1 MTIKIIYL
9 LSFLTLI
16 FFGCEEEQDVQ
27 TLDQKIERVAKKYI
41 IHGRA
46 PGIIVGTIKNGETKI
61 YSYGVA
67 NLETGVPIDE
77 LTIFEIGSIT
87 KTFTGLLCAQFVLEG
102 KFALQDT
109 VNNYLNQSL
118 QLPSKNSVPIRWI
131 HLLNHTSGLERQPED
146 LDKNQPF
153 DYSENQMSAYL
164 SRTNL
169 MTDPGEKLLY
179 SNTGMGL
186 AGYALTEI
194 AESTYA
200 SMLERRI
207 FTKLN
212 MTHSFTNN
220 NDTPATNTA
229 QGYNGNKQNDYFIMT
244 DVFAGAGA
252 IKSNMHDML
261 IYLSNC
267 LYPETSVLKDA
278 INLSLTPTFQIE
290 ERQNIG
296 LGWFVGMNDD
306 NQRTA
311 AHNGGTYGF
320 ASFIGFNLDKKTG
333 VVVLI
338 NSYCFGEQDLIGTEI
353 MKLLDDE
360 N

>member
-16 FFGCEEEQDVQ
+16 FFGCEEEIDDQ
-27 TLDQKIERVAKKYI
+27 TLDQKIERVAKKYM
-41 IHGRA
+41 IHGRT
-46 PGIIVGTIKNGETKI
+46 PGIIVGTIKNGETEI
-61 YSYGVA
+61 YSFGVA
-67 NLETGVPIDE
+67 NLETGALIDE
-77 LTIFEIGSIT
+77 YTIFEIGSIS

-118 QLPSKNSVPIRWI
+118 QLPSKNSVPICWV
-131 HLLNHTSGLERQPED
+131 HLLSHTSGLERQPED

-169 MTDPGEKLLY
+169 LTEPGEKLLY

-194 AESTYA
+194 TDSTYA
-200 SMLERRI
+200 SLLERRI

-220 NDTPATNTA
+220 NDAPATNTA
-229 QGYNGNKQNDYFIMT
+229 QGYT
-244 DVFAGAGA
+244 A
-252 IKSNMHDML
+252 ISRM
-261 IYLSNC
+261 I
-267 LYPETSVLKDA
+267 
-278 INLSLTPTFQIE
+278 I
-290 ERQNIG
+290 
-296 LGWFVGMNDD
+296 
-306 NQRTA
+306 
-311 AHNGGTYGF
+311 
-320 ASFIGFNLDKKTG
+320 
-333 VVVLI
+333 
-338 NSYCFGEQDLIGTEI
+338 
-353 MKLLDDE
+353 LL
-360 N
+360 